1 MAAVQS
7 PISLQQRNAEYIDDL
22 QPLEFVGHWDKVGG
36 CAEMINTG
44 TSAMVSNKLR
54 LEVCVCVY

>member
-1 MAAVQS
+1 MASVQS

-44 TSAMVSNKLR
+44 TSAMVSYKFR
-54 LEVCVCVY
+54 LKVFIDS

>member
-1 MAAVQS
+1 MASVQS

-44 TSAMVSNKLR
+44 TSAMVNNKFR
-54 LEVCVCVY
+54 F

>member
-1 MAAVQS
+1 MASVQS

-44 TSAMVSNKLR
+44 TSAMVSYTFRAK
-54 LEVCVCVY
+54 VFIDS